1 MGLDT
6 RRRVFSRFTLLLLA
20 GIVVFGGCGPAADD
34 GEPADIAGG
43 EVAGRPWMNIELRDV
58 ASGETFTIGDY
69 AGRPVLLESFAVW
82 CPTCTVQQREI
93 GRLRQGEGEAIVHI
107 SLDTDPNEND
117 ATIEEHLARN
127 GFDWYYAI
135 SPIELTRALMDDFG
149 LAIVNAPGA
158 PIVLV
163 CADQSTRMLR
173 RGVKTADDLLA
184 EVADGCGP

>member
-1 MGLDT
+1 MGRDT
-6 RRRVFSRFTLLLLA
+6 RRMVFSGIVLLLVA
-20 GIVVFGGCGPAADD
+20 GIIVLGGCSPAADD

-43 EVAGRPWMNIELRDV
+43 EVVGRPWMDIELRDV

-82 CPTCTVQQREI
+82 CPTCTTQQRQI
-93 GRLRQGEGEAIVHI
+93 GKLKEREGDSIVHI

-135 SPIELTRALMDDFG
+135 SPIELTQALIDDFG

-184 EVADGCGP
+184 EVEDGCGP